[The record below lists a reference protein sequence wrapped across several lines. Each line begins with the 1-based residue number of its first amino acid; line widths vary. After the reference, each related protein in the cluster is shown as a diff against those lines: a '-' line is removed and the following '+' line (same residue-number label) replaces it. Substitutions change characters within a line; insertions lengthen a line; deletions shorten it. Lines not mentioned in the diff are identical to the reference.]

1 MKNKFSHIQIRGAKT
16 HNLKNINVDIKLGK
30 LTCLAGPS
38 GSGKTSLAFHTLF
51 QESKRRL
58 INSFPTDIK
67 FFWDIPQTADVD
79 RIEPVLPV
87 WSLPQHNPVVGARPS
102 LGDLMGLTEKLQQL
116 FFFLGLNN
124 CPEHLLPY
132 QKSKHWKKAVD
143 TKKCKGKV
151 LHVFVDATDYKNNI
165 KSGVMPSRSYDEEQ
179 NQIKPFIENDKWWEV
194 VRVKSENFDDQI
206 EKKLREIELDHF
218 NGEFRIISKDLEVNL
233 IFNSSS
239 DRACPQCHEVEQ
251 QEVTHFH
258 HLSPYNGIGAC
269 SECDGHGMILKY
281 DRAKLVK
288 QPELSV
294 KDGAVSVMNYK
305 SFMPWRNDM
314 FKAFKRHGLDINIPF
329 KNLPDKKWKL
339 LYEGDGAYP
348 GFDDFFQYLESKR
361 YKTHVRI
368 LIRSLKSEFLCPSCH
383 GSRLSRT
390 LDGYGIESDEV
401 ILWRNVIGQTIQE
414 LNQTL
419 KQVSSSCKKHAH
431 FNKVEKV
438 LSDLLETTETAISLG
453 IENLSLS
460 KKVKQLNAGQYQR
473 VLLSKLLSFRGSG
486 SLFVLDEPTLGLDE
500 DEINKV
506 ISCLRNLRDQ
516 GNTVLVVEH
525 APVFLK
531 SCDEIIEMGPGAGA
545 SGGEILYQGLPKA
558 DSFKI
563 SKIDTKNKFS
573 KFLSVESAPGPLD
586 WCFDYKIPLEGITV
600 VTGPSEGGKREAVLE
615 LLELWSLD
623 EDSVTAT
630 IECPV
635 DFDKV
640 ISFAAEA
647 TRVTAR
653 STVGTFLGLS
663 TYIRKHFAEL
673 PVSKGMG
680 LKEGHFSYNSELGK
694 CPTCEGRGTLQI
706 DMTFMEDVLL
716 TCEDCK
722 GMKLRTYYAEI
733 RDGHQSYH
741 QALNKP
747 VLEAFSNILTTAKG
761 KRILA
766 SMDMLKL
773 GHLSLDRSLQSLSGG
788 ERQRIKL
795 LAQTLTRMKPSLL
808 MFENLSFGLSP
819 IDLEAVYMYLQ
830 GLRNYGHTIIMVDQH
845 PYLRE
850 YADNYLEIQ

>member
-1 MKNKFSHIQIRGAKT
+1 MKNKFSHIHIRGART
-16 HNLKNINVDIKLGK
+16 HNLKNIDVDIQLGK

-79 RIEPVLPV
+79 HIEPVLPV

-102 LGDLMGLTEKLQQL
+102 LGDLMGLTERLQQL
-116 FFFLGLNN
+116 FFFLGMNR
-124 CPEHLLPY
+124 CPEHLEPF
-132 QKSKHWKKAVD
+132 QKSKHWKKAINV
-143 TKKCKGKV
+143 KKCSGKI
-151 LHVFVDATDYKNNI
+151 LHIFIDKTDYKNHI
-165 KSGVMPSRSYDEEQ
+165 KSGVMPSRSYAEE
-179 NQIKPFIENDKWWEV
+179 IEKIHSFAETDKWWEV
-194 VRVKSENFDDQI
+194 TRVKGENFEQQI
-206 EKKLREIELDHF
+206 ELKLLEMELDHF
-218 NGEFRIISKDLEVNL
+218 HGEYRIVSSDNDINF
-233 IFNSSS
+233 IFNSTS
-239 DRACPQCHEVEQ
+239 DRACPKCHKIEA

-269 SECDGHGMILKY
+269 AECDGHGMILKY
-281 DRAKLVK
+281 DRNKLVK
-288 QPELSV
+288 QPEISI

-329 KNLPDKKWKL
+329 KSLPEKKWKL
-339 LYEGDGAYP
+339 LYDGDGSYP

-368 LIRSLKSEFLCPSCH
+368 LIRSLKSEFLCPGCK
-383 GSRLSRT
+383 GSRLSRS
-390 LDGYGIESDEV
+390 LDGFAIDANKML
-401 ILWRNVIGQTIQE
+401 LWREVIGQTISE
-414 LNQTL
+414 LNDSINEIQL
-419 KQVSSSCKKHAH
+419 SCIKHPHFKKI
-431 FNKVEKV
+431 EKV
-438 LSDLLETTETAISLG
+438 LNDISETVETAISLG

-460 KKVKQLNAGQYQR
+460 KKVKHLNAGQYQR
-473 VLLSKLLSFRGSG
+473 VLLAKLLSFRGSG
-486 SLFVLDEPTLGLDE
+486 SLFVLDEPTLGLD
-500 DEINKV
+500 DIEIQKV
-506 ISCLRNLRDQ
+506 ISCLKNLRDQ

-525 APVFLK
+525 APEFLK

-545 SGGEILYQGLPKA
+545 TGGSILYQGLPRN
-558 DSFKI
+558 DSYKKSDIKSKSNFK
-563 SKIDTKNKFS
+563 N
-573 KFLSVESAPGPLD
+573 FLSVESAPGPLD
-586 WCFDYKIPLEGITV
+586 WCFDYKIPLEAITV

-615 LLELWSLD
+615 LLENWSVD
-623 EDSVTAT
+623 KESVTSKISCP
-630 IECPV
+630 IE
-635 DFDKV
+635 FDKI
-640 ISFAAEA
+640 ISFGAEA
-647 TRVTAR
+647 NRVTAR

-673 PVSKGMG
+673 PISKGMG
-680 LKEGHFSYNSELGK
+680 LREGHFSYNSELGK

-741 QALNKP
+741 QALNRP
-747 VLEAFSNILTTAKG
+747 VLEAFSQILTTAKA

-766 SMDMLKL
+766 SMEMLKL

-795 LAQTLTRMKPSLL
+795 LAQTLLRMKPSLL
-808 MFENLSFGLSP
+808 IFENISFGLSP
-819 IDLEAVYMYLQ
+819 IDLEAVYTYLQ
-830 GLRNYGHTIIMVDQH
+830 GLRDNGHTLIMVDQH
-845 PYLRE
+845 PYLRD